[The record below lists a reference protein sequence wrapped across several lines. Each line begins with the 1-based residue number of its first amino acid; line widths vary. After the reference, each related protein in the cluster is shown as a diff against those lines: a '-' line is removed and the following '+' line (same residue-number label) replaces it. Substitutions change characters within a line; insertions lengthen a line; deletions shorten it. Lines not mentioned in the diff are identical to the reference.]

1 MRRVHGEVWAIRAAK
16 RNQTRIFVRGIPAM
30 IDIYAGEAQ
39 LARWSETSANGA
51 MITLWLP
58 DGDALENFKLLTER
72 KGKQA
77 GQILAIVV
85 KSIDDDAQPATPAPQ
100 IEKPGKGPYGH
111 WYSCLYPGW
120 FASEPVRKAFEPL
133 IVHSPCKRL
142 GYADEVKAV
151 LYEMF
156 DVDSLSWIKPADFAK
171 EMDRM
176 GLYWTLPT
184 LLRVKE
190 AA

>member
-1 MRRVHGEVWAIRAAK
+1 
-16 RNQTRIFVRGIPAM
+16 M
-30 IDIYAGEAQ
+30 IDIYSGEAQ

-85 KSIDDDAQPATPAPQ
+85 KQIDDEAQPATTAPQ
-100 IEKPGKGPYGH
+100 IEKAGKGPYGH
-111 WYSCLYPGW
+111 WYSCLHYGW
-120 FASEPVRKAFEPL
+120 FASDLVRKGFAEL
-133 IVHSPCKRL
+133 TGQEMAGVGLNAIK
-142 GYADEVKAV
+142 KT
-151 LYEMF
+151 LYKEF
-156 DVDSLSWIKPADFAK
+156 GVDSLSWIKPEEFAAYIDK
-171 EMDRM
+171 L

>member
-1 MRRVHGEVWAIRAAK
+1 
-16 RNQTRIFVRGIPAM
+16 M

-58 DGDALENFKLLTER
+58 DGDALTQFKLLTER

-77 GQILAIVV
+77 GQILAIGV
-85 KSIDDDAQPATPAPQ
+85 KAIDEADMQDKPAPQ
-100 IEKPGKGPYGH
+100 IERAGKGPYGA
-111 WYSCLYPGW
+111 WYSCLHYGW
-120 FASEPVRKAFEPL
+120 FASEAVRKAFLPL
-133 IVHSPCKRL
+133 MHMHQDVEQVTQQAIKQ
-142 GYADEVKAV
+142 K
-151 LYEMF
+151 LYEIHG
-156 DVDSLSWIKPADFAK
+156 VDSLSWIKPADFAA